1 MLPPNVVSAEY
12 IYYIKNRKRMQGE
25 NVLNDEKYTIFAELA
40 IVYIL
45 TSVVVYTVERVKL

>member
-1 MLPPNVVSAEY
+1 
-12 IYYIKNRKRMQGE
+12 MQGE